1 MNLYYFSIDKRKI
14 YDIIKNLKKVLTNQK
29 KYGILQL
36 TIEITT
42 QKVVITSAKNKDR
55 ALFRYRYSYN
65 RASLYNPTPC

>member
-42 QKVVITSAKNKDR
+42 QKVVITSAKNMGR
-55 ALFRYRYSYN
+55 RRCLYI